1 MARPAPEAMR
11 ARAAARAACM
21 LALAAALAPSAAQMP
36 ALPYYGAPP
45 AAAQH
50 GTAPP
55 PPPSPPPA
63 DDVLDAFTNSR
74 VYTAG
79 QPLFVSGTAIPGE
92 TLIVRVFAPD
102 GTILSFS
109 QVDADPEDGS
119 YSMRVLVW
127 PEPSEAFPYGTY
139 VAEVISTRQNGLSVP
154 LDVLYSSTDDLVD
167 VPVSRH
173 VDTRVFVPETAG
185 VDIPLRIFAQV
196 TSDGSLVGGN
206 PGELLARTHVHLPGG
221 QVQILSDSFRALHQG
236 LYYSDYTPT
245 QLGTYVFHIVTFHQ
259 GTVSHG
265 SAATNV
271 LSQDIGGISDHITR
285 LNRIMDDTSA
295 ELDRLSADVTE
306 FDAALLSANADLNAS
321 VDSISASVA
330 NIEEASGQLN
340 SLLFPVVG
348 AIGVIAALQIVIL
361 ARRR

>member
-1 MARPAPEAMR
+1 M
-11 ARAAARAACM
+11 RAAAAAHAGRL
-21 LALAAALAPSAAQMP
+21 LALAAVL
-36 ALPYYGAPP
+36 
-45 AAAQH
+45 AAAH
-50 GTAPP
+50 GMPHAMGQDGVAPGGTP
-55 PPPSPPPA
+55 PEEA
-63 DDVLDAFTNSR
+63 LTAFTNSR
-74 VYTAG
+74 VYAAG
-79 QPLFVSGTAIPGE
+79 QPLFVSGTGVPGE
-92 TLIVRVFAPD
+92 TLLVRMFAPD
-102 GTILSFS
+102 GTILSFT
-109 QVDADPEDGS
+109 QIDADPDDGS
-119 YSMRVLVW
+119 YSAHVLVW
-127 PEPSEAFPYGTY
+127 PEPSSAFPYGTY
-139 VAEVISTRQNGLSVP
+139 VVEVISTRQNGLSVP
-154 LDVLYSSTDDLVD
+154 LDITYTSTDELVD

-206 PGELLARTHVHLPGG
+206 PAELLARTHVHLPGG
-221 QVQILSDSFRALHQG
+221 QVEVLSESFRTLHQG

-285 LNRIMDDTSA
+285 LNRIMDDTSV
-295 ELDRLSADVTE
+295 ELDRLRNDVTA
-306 FDAALLSANADLNAS
+306 FDAALTSANAGLNAS

>member
-1 MARPAPEAMR
+1 MPSSVATSVINGAARPALMR
-11 ARAAARAACM
+11 AGAAARAGRL
-21 LALAAALAPSAAQMP
+21 LAMAAVLAAAPGAPHALAQAGAAP
-36 ALPYYGAPP
+36 GAPP
-45 AAAQH
+45 Q
-50 GTAPP
+50 
-55 PPPSPPPA
+55 
-63 DDVLDAFTNSR
+63 DDVLTAFTNSR
-74 VYTAG
+74 VYTTG
-79 QPLFVSGTAIPGE
+79 QPLFVSGTGVPGE
-92 TLIVRVFAPD
+92 TLLVRMFAPD
-102 GTILSFS
+102 GTILSFTQIES
-109 QVDADPEDGS
+109 DPDDGS
-119 YSMRVLVW
+119 YSAHVLVW
-127 PEPSEAFPYGTY
+127 PEPSSAFPYGTY
-139 VAEVISTRQNGLSVP
+139 VVEVISTRQNGLSVP
-154 LDVLYSSTDDLVD
+154 LDIAYTSTDELVG